1 MTEMPTQLID
11 RRHINMVTAGPS
23 DISGGRGRKARATLD
38 ARWARLVDEY
48 VVAGINVHATVDCHL
63 DGLPAAISLAL
74 YRIAQEALLT
84 HN

>member
-1 MTEMPTQLID
+1 
-11 RRHINMVTAGPS
+11 
-23 DISGGRGRKARATLD
+23 
-38 ARWARLVDEY
+38 
-48 VVAGINVHATVDCHL
+48 VAGINVHATVHCHL